1 MGLCTNL
8 RICLG
13 RETESTPLISGRLW
27 EPIGELRARD
37 SQVLSELEVGMSKL
51 LSFWDF
57 EKHLGTILAKWEPLE
72 NGVAALDLRKCV
84 SVIPMQF
91 RHVSVVP
98 LWALDGSLKLSV
110 ELGFKAPANPFR
122 NLGRIAW
129 QVEAR
134 APIPPTFGH
143 DPTNFAYFRG

>member
-1 MGLCTNL
+1 
-8 RICLG
+8 
-13 RETESTPLISGRLW
+13 
-27 EPIGELRARD
+27 
-37 SQVLSELEVGMSKL
+37 MSKL

-98 LWALDGSLKLSV
+98 L
-110 ELGFKAPANPFR
+110 
-122 NLGRIAW
+122 
-129 QVEAR
+129 
-134 APIPPTFGH
+134 
-143 DPTNFAYFRG
+143 